1 VSSPTAPPPSSA
13 SSPTSLTSSSSSST
27 GGAPP
32 APFTVAYLVNQYP
45 HVSHSFI
52 RREIAAL
59 EKQGLVVL
67 RFSVRRP
74 PALLVD
80 PADLSERE
88 RTRVLLAAGPVAL
101 AWATVAG
108 ALAGP
113 RRFGQAL
120 RAAIRLGRRSDRGVL
135 RHLAYLAEA
144 CLLVRWLRA
153 AGEVRHL
160 HAHFGTNSAA
170 VAMLAR
176 LLGGPPYSFTVHGP
190 EEFDHPVE
198 LSLPEKIRHAAA
210 VVAVSSFGRS
220 QLFRWI
226 PYTEWPKVEVV
237 RCGVD
242 AAFLAAGP
250 RPVVDNRRLVCV
262 GRLCEQKG
270 QLLILEA
277 LGALGAEG
285 IACELVL
292 AGDGPMRAALEARI
306 HALGLERAVRIT
318 GWISNETVR
327 AEILGARVFLLPSF
341 AEGLPVALM
350 EALALGRPA
359 ISTSVAGIPELL
371 EDGRNG
377 WLIPAG
383 SVEALVGAIRKA
395 LAAPLE
401 LLGDFGRHGA
411 DAVASRHDAER
422 EAGRLAQLFRS
433 ASATTTTTSSPSS
446 SSPSAD
452 G

>member
-1 VSSPTAPPPSSA
+1 MSSRPPDTGAPTAP
-13 SSPTSLTSSSSSST
+13 L
-27 GGAPP
+27 
-32 APFTVAYLVNQYP
+32 TVAYLVNQYP

-67 RFSVRRP
+67 RFSVRRA
-74 PALLVD
+74 PARLVD

-88 RTRVLLAAGPVAL
+88 RTRVLLAAGSL
-101 AWATVAG
+101 
-108 ALAGP
+108 ALAGATAASALGAP
-113 RRFGQAL
+113 RRFWQAL
-120 RAAIRLGRRSDRGVL
+120 RAAIRLGRRSERGVL

-153 AGEVRHL
+153 AGQARYLNVQHL

-198 LSLPEKIRHAAA
+198 LSLPEKIQHAAA

-226 PYTEWPKVEVV
+226 PYTDWPKVQVV

-277 LGALGAEG
+277 LGALAAEG

-292 AGDGPMRAALEARI
+292 AGDGPMRAALEGRI
-306 HALGLERAVRIT
+306 QALGLEGSVRIT

-371 EDGRNG
+371 ENGRNG

-383 SVEALVGAIRKA
+383 SVEALVEAIRQA

-411 DAVASRHDAER
+411 GAVASRHDAER

-433 ASATTTTTSSPSS
+433 ASTTTTTTS
-446 SSPSAD
+446 D

>member
-1 VSSPTAPPPSSA
+1 MSSPAAPSPSSA
-13 SSPTSLTSSSSSST
+13 SSPSSPPT

-67 RFSVRRP
+67 RFSVR
-74 PALLVD
+74 PAPAGLVD
-80 PADLSERE
+80 PADLGERE
-88 RTRVLLAAGPVAL
+88 RTRVLLAAGPLAL
-101 AWATVAG
+101 AWATAAS

-120 RAAIRLGRRSDRGVL
+120 RAAIRLGRRSERGVL

-153 AGEVRHL
+153 AGEAGHPIVQHL

-226 PYTEWPKVEVV
+226 PYTEWPKVQVV

-285 IACELVL
+285 IDCELVL
-292 AGDGPMRAALEARI
+292 AGDGPMRAALEGRI
-306 HALGLERAVRIT
+306 QALGLERAVRIT

-359 ISTSVAGIPELL
+359 ISTSIAGIPELL

-377 WLIPAG
+377 WLITAG
-383 SVEALVGAIRKA
+383 SVEALVGAIRQA

-401 LLGDFGRHGA
+401 RLGDLGRHGA

-433 ASATTTTTSSPSS
+433 ASMTTTTTSS
-446 SSPSAD
+446 SA
-452 G
+452 